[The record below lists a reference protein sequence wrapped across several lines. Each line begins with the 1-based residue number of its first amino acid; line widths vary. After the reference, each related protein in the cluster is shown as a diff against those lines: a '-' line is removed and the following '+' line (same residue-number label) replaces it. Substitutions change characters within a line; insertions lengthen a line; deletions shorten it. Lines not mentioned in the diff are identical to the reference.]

1 MRRDLA
7 LHRSCSGRT
16 TEREAGRTVIQITE
30 DQLAAIELHM
40 DERYRRELVADFRRQ
55 HPEHTAAM
63 SDERLRAIIDRSLT
77 DARARGIA
85 SSGALL
91 RYVSL
96 SVLVS
101 PDFESVPQVKAMF
114 DAPGLDVE
122 YKVHLLSDMLIAQL
136 REV

>member
-1 MRRDLA
+1 
-7 LHRSCSGRT
+7 
-16 TEREAGRTVIQITE
+16 
-30 DQLAAIELHM
+30 M

-55 HPEHTAAM
+55 HPDHTASM
-63 SDERLRAIIDRSLT
+63 TDEHLRAIIDRSLT
-77 DARARGIA
+77 NARARGIA